1 MANTAAVVVVLKP
14 SPSLVCYQTT
24 RPTVD
29 FGNGRAHL
37 AHKCVTLAIFLKRL
51 AVRVSIR
58 RFKKQLA
65 TIIKRRQSFVQLNY
79 IKVKDSSP
87 FSGCIIEEGIDYEG
101 SNILEK
107 PVESQKA
114 CSDLCASTAGG
125 LFWTWAPSGVCHV
138 KNSDSGW
145 KDLKWM
151 EKGFASGN
159 RQCGAG
165 GMYFLLYDMPCG
177 LIFRLACGS
186 FVSL

>member
-1 MANTAAVVVVLKP
+1 MN
-14 SPSLVCYQTT
+14 
-24 RPTVD
+24 
-29 FGNGRAHL
+29 
-37 AHKCVTLAIFLKRL
+37 
-51 AVRVSIR
+51 
-58 RFKKQLA
+58 
-65 TIIKRRQSFVQLNY
+65 
-79 IKVKDSSP
+79 
-87 FSGCIIEEGIDYEG
+87 YEG

-138 KNSDSGW
+138 KNSDSGR
-145 KDLKWM
+145 KDFPDFLPELQEILQ

-165 GMYFLLYDMPCG
+165 GMYFFWYDMPCG
-177 LIFRLACGS
+177 FIFRLACGS

>member
-1 MANTAAVVVVLKP
+1 MKGL
-14 SPSLVCYQTT
+14 SPS
-24 RPTVD
+24 
-29 FGNGRAHL
+29 
-37 AHKCVTLAIFLKRL
+37 
-51 AVRVSIR
+51 
-58 RFKKQLA
+58 
-65 TIIKRRQSFVQLNY
+65 
-79 IKVKDSSP
+79 
-87 FSGCIIEEGIDYEG
+87 SGCIIEEGIDYEG

>member
-1 MANTAAVVVVLKP
+1 M
-14 SPSLVCYQTT
+14 
-24 RPTVD
+24 
-29 FGNGRAHL
+29 
-37 AHKCVTLAIFLKRL
+37 
-51 AVRVSIR
+51 
-58 RFKKQLA
+58 
-65 TIIKRRQSFVQLNY
+65 RRQSFVQLKY
-79 IKVKDSSP
+79 VKVKDSSP
-87 FSGCIIEEGIDYEG
+87 FSGCIIEDGMNYEG

-138 KNSDSGW
+138 KNSDSGR
-145 KDLKWM
+145 KDFPDFLSGLQEILQ

>member
-1 MANTAAVVVVLKP
+1 M
-14 SPSLVCYQTT
+14 
-24 RPTVD
+24 
-29 FGNGRAHL
+29 
-37 AHKCVTLAIFLKRL
+37 
-51 AVRVSIR
+51 
-58 RFKKQLA
+58 
-65 TIIKRRQSFVQLNY
+65 RRQSFVQLKY

-87 FSGCIIEEGIDYEG
+87 FSGCIIEDGMNYEG

-138 KNSDSGW
+138 KNSDSGR
-145 KDLKWM
+145 KDFPDFLSGLQEILQ

>member
-1 MANTAAVVVVLKP
+1 M
-14 SPSLVCYQTT
+14 
-24 RPTVD
+24 
-29 FGNGRAHL
+29 
-37 AHKCVTLAIFLKRL
+37 
-51 AVRVSIR
+51 
-58 RFKKQLA
+58 
-65 TIIKRRQSFVQLNY
+65 RRQSFVQLKY

-87 FSGCIIEEGIDYEG
+87 FSGCIIEDGMNYEG

-114 CSDLCASTAGG
+114 CSDLCASTGGG